1 MSGVQREQPAPGDE
15 ATIEITVTE
24 EMLVDLGGRRIHPLY
39 ATAAMVRHVEEAGR
53 MLVEP
58 HFLDGEDATGYA
70 VSIVHERPARLGER
84 LTVVARATRV
94 DERECEAEVEV
105 RGPEGVVGRGTLIQR
120 FIEAG
125 RFDGG

>member
-1 MSGVQREQPAPGDE
+1 MQRERPVPGDE
-15 ATIEITVTE
+15 ATIEIVVTR
-24 EMLVDLGGRRIHPLY
+24 EMLVDLGGRTIHPLY

-58 HFLDGEDATGYA
+58 HFREGEDATGYA

-84 LTVVARATRV
+84 LTVLARATRV
-94 DERECEAEVEV
+94 DDRECEAEVEV
-105 RGPEGVVGRGTLIQR
+105 RGASGVIGRGTLVQR
-120 FIEAG
+120 YIEAG